1 MHFLGR
7 GVDCRQFSIS
17 RTLPRVAQAIF
28 VDCFLMIWELM
39 RRDAL
44 AVGKKWGHQI
54 SETLLALGVESHDL
68 TFGIKSFML
77 SVKSVLCSTS
87 KLFSFGCVREI
98 WCIWR
103 HTTLMMFASS
113 LWVLLGCT
121 WSHHSQDFAFF
132 SGRCPNLI
140 SHSLLSFLNLQVKLN
155 RQRLDQ
161 SFGNLTRCGKF
172 RIKMGF
178 QKTPPRSTL
187 KAWKRNWPSKERWCI
202 PSPGGVVTLVGRW
215 HGFEF

>member
-1 MHFLGR
+1 ML
-7 GVDCRQFSIS
+7 RQSAKS
-17 RTLPRVAQAIF
+17 
-28 VDCFLMIWELM
+28 
-39 RRDAL
+39 
-44 AVGKKWGHQI
+44 K
-54 SETLLALGVESHDL
+54 
-68 TFGIKSFML
+68 GIKFRKHFSLLVL
-77 SVKSVLCSTS
+77 SHTILLSASSASGSASRVKSVLCSTS
-87 KLFSFGCVREI
+87 KLFSFGCACEI

-121 WSHHSQDFAFF
+121 WSHHQDFVFF
-132 SGRCPNLI
+132 PRRCSNLI

-161 SFGNLTRCGKF
+161 SFGNLTRCAKF

-215 HGFEF
+215 QGFEF

>member
-1 MHFLGR
+1 MLW
-7 GVDCRQFSIS
+7 QS
-17 RTLPRVAQAIF
+17 A
-28 VDCFLMIWELM
+28 
-39 RRDAL
+39 
-44 AVGKKWGHQI
+44 K
-54 SETLLALGVESHDL
+54 SE
-68 TFGIKSFML
+68 GIKFRKHFSLLVL
-77 SVKSVLCSTS
+77 SHTILLSASRASCSASRVCFVQLQSYFLLCV
-87 KLFSFGCVREI
+87 CEI

-202 PSPGGVVTLVGRW
+202 PSSGGVVTLVGRW